1 VAEAATPE
9 SNHSG
14 VRVPPPLVYAA
25 GFGLG
30 LGLHRLAPG
39 DDLPASLRTVGLG
52 LGVAGVAAALAL
64 CASALATFRRAG
76 TSPVPV
82 RPAMA
87 LVEAGP
93 YRFTRNPMYLGL
105 GVGYLGLAL
114 ILDRAWTLLLL
125 PAVLGVIRYHVIAR
139 EERYL
144 ESRFGPA
151 YDAYRRRIP
160 RWLGLPHH

>member
-1 VAEAATPE
+1 VGEAATLE
-9 SNHSG
+9 SDHAR

-30 LGLHRLAPG
+30 LGLHHLAPG
-39 DDLPASLRTVGLG
+39 DALPASLRPVGIG
-52 LGVAGVAAALAL
+52 LGVVGVAAALAL

-82 RPAMA
+82 RPAA
-87 LVEAGP
+87 VLVDAGP
-93 YRFTRNPMYLGL
+93 YRFTRNPMYVGLGFAYLGL
-105 GVGYLGLAL
+105 GL
-114 ILDRAWTLLLL
+114 IFDRAWTLLLL
-125 PAVLGVIRYHVIAR
+125 PAVIGVIRYHVIAR

-144 ESRFGPA
+144 QSRFGPA

-160 RWLGLPHH
+160 RWLGLPRA